1 MQACEVVNGSAE
13 ADVLRA
19 KDQAGGGGQ
28 LRETGGEGR
37 AKGHAKGSPAAGAA
51 QREDHGGSGGPQRKA
66 PETAAKKESSHQLVF
81 SNSNLAMQYRV
92 LRRNESAG
100 TPCSEVTKRARAR
113 TSSAHMRAVC
123 GAVQL
128 SFSVPCAMEPMTRMR
143 TRLPCVGEAQRDPRP
158 RAVRAARHRAGRDGA
173 RVPRRGHPPRAGR
186 PA

>member
-66 PETAAKKESSHQLVF
+66 PETAAKKESSHQMVF

-100 TPCSEVTKRARAR
+100 TPCSEVTKRARAHKFSPYESR
-113 TSSAHMRAVC
+113 VWCSSVE
-123 GAVQL
+123 L
-128 SFSVPCAMEPMTRMR
+128 
-143 TRLPCVGEAQRDPRP
+143 L
-158 RAVRAARHRAGRDGA
+158 RAVRYGTNDTNAHTTA
-173 RVPRRGHPPRAGR
+173 VRR
-186 PA
+186 